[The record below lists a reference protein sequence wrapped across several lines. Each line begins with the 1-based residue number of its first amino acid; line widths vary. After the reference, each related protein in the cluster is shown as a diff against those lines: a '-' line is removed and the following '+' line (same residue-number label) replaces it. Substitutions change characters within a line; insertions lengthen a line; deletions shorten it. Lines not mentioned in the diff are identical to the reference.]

1 MMDKHEK
8 FSMQEL
14 MQIAVPEDRVDRL
27 MDTVV
32 FDTDEPI
39 SDEVKRYLIR
49 QQVKYVN
56 IQYARFLAGIH
67 FTQDDTLRI
76 SPTAMRPRRM

>member
-32 FDTDEPI
+32 FDKI
-39 SDEVKRYLIR
+39 GRAHV
-49 QQVKYVN
+49 
-56 IQYARFLAGIH
+56 
-67 FTQDDTLRI
+67 
-76 SPTAMRPRRM
+76 